1 MAKIK
6 MTTKGNI
13 KHYSNLG
20 KLMRE
25 DIQDY
30 LAVAVQNTE
39 TEAIQAAPV
48 DDGFLRAS
56 GYSEIDGLDGVV
68 GFKAHY
74 APYQEFGTGGLVDV
88 PAGMEDYA
96 IQFKGNDIKQI
107 NLPPRPFLYPAW
119 KRNGLK
125 FLENLEKM
133 LKNGTKQGN

>member
-6 MTTKGNI
+6 MTTKGNS
-13 KHYSNLG
+13 KYYSNLS
-20 KLMRE
+20 KLYRE
-25 DIQDY
+25 DIEDF
-30 LAVAVQNTE
+30 LAVAIKDTE
-39 TEAIQAAPV
+39 TEATQAAPV

-56 GYSEIDGLDGVV
+56 GYSEVEGLTGIV

-74 APYQEFGTGGLVDV
+74 AAYQEFGTGGLVDV

-96 IQFKGNDIKQI
+96 MQFKGNDSRQI
-107 NLPPRPFLYPAW
+107 NITPRPFLYPAW

-133 LKNGTKQGN
+133 LKNGTK